1 MQRGLLQ
8 DFANTLCQMV
18 PGAISAQ
25 DYEQLAARPDGE
37 VLLNLRDR
45 SAQHNCGQ
53 SLELE
58 AVARLSK
65 WLSDRL
71 LAEQLPLTDL
81 TKAEIEIHYKT
92 DRVRTNREKLV
103 SFDVQS
109 ASTLEASGQKV
120 QGVPGTRH
128 VYHERVV
135 A

>member
-8 DFANTLCQMV
+8 DLANTLCQMV
-18 PGAISAQ
+18 PGAISPQ

-37 VLLNLRDR
+37 VLVNLRDR

-58 AVARLSK
+58 AVGRLSQ
-65 WLSDRL
+65 WLSARL
-71 LAEQLPLTDL
+71 LAEQLSLTEL
-81 TKAEIEIHYKT
+81 TRAEIEIHYKT

-109 ASTLEASGQKV
+109 ASTIEASGQKV
-120 QGVPGTRH
+120 SGIPASRH

-135 A
+135 V